1 MAQSPFRQSVG
12 YYYIIENFERGTS
25 IQFQFLHC
33 RNISR
38 NGSCTCTEMTT
49 PLLLLVPEEH
59 DFCKHVLNWGEIWQ
73 LLRLFRRAHSTL
85 QLLACPGWR
94 SYTVPQA
101 IHCRAFETDR
111 VPYKTVATAGWP
123 GRFLQFLFS
132 EFCFWIILFSKNHH
146 HILHADG
153 DHDLNVAR
161 EECPPPLFGFGMR
174 GQ

>member
-12 YYYIIENFERGTS
+12 YYYYIIENFERGTS

-33 RNISR
+33 RIISR
-38 NGSCTCTEMTT
+38 NDSCTCTKT
-49 PLLLLVPEEH
+49 PLLLLLLVPEEH
-59 DFCKHVLNWGEIWQ
+59 EFCKHVLNWGEIWQ
-73 LLRLFRRAHSTL
+73 LLGLFRRAHSTL

-111 VPYKTVATAGWP
+111 VPYKTVATAGRP
-123 GRFLQFLFS
+123 GRWPQFLFS
-132 EFCFWIILFSKNHH
+132 ECGTEFYSAKTMYHH
-146 HILHADG
+146 LHADG

-161 EECPPPLFGFGMR
+161 EECPPPLFGLGMR